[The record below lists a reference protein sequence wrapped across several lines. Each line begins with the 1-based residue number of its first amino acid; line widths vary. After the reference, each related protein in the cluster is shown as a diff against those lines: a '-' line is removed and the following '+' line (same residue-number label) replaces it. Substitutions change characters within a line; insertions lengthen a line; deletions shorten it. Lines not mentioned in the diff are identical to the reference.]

1 VREVLAALREKPVVN
16 QVGYMARYSDIT
28 QKARE
33 LVGEREIGLGA
44 GRFMCRMG
52 DHPWWGKKAV
62 SGGQMLEQSTHAFD
76 WLRLFMG
83 DVQSVQAFGHQ
94 GLTNDYTDFEDSTVC
109 NLKFQN
115 GAVATIT
122 STCATNVLES
132 FSTELIGRDFYLKA
146 IMDNELRAI
155 INNEHIEYSGEETG
169 YYRQVEEFLRAVR
182 ANDQTLVRS
191 SYEDAGKT
199 LAVTLAAN
207 KSLESGRV
215 ETVEN
220 L

>member
-1 VREVLAALREKPVVN
+1 
-16 QVGYMARYSDIT
+16 
-28 QKARE
+28 
-33 LVGEREIGLGA
+33 
-44 GRFMCRMG
+44 
-52 DHPWWGKKAV
+52 
-62 SGGQMLEQSTHAFD
+62 
-76 WLRLFMG
+76 
-83 DVQSVQAFGHQ
+83 VQSVQAFGHQ